1 MVISVVVAILSPFSR
16 VSHITLQTVH
26 SLELDTLLNI
36 LLIIVI
42 FDHIIAGPI
51 DTVTKDVL
59 ITHVQHDVDTPGLGI
74 PCPSFVVCIMLHI

>member
-1 MVISVVVAILSPFSR
+1 M
-16 VSHITLQTVH
+16 SHVTLQTVR
-26 SLELDTLLNI
+26 SLELDTLNI
-36 LLIIVI
+36 LMIIVI

-74 PCPSFVVCIMLHI
+74 PCPSFVVCITLHI